1 MGGTRSGQAMAG
13 VRDMNKKYG
22 DMYALFR
29 HEPRAEEYFNAL
41 PGHIQDR
48 ISAQYQAV
56 DSMERLEGLAHK
68 AGAGTVE
75 GWSGGYGLIP
85 PYRDWF

>member
-1 MGGTRSGQAMAG
+1 M
-13 VRDMNKKYG
+13 RDKYG

-41 PGHIQDR
+41 PGHIQDS
-48 ISAQYQAV
+48 ISAQYHSV
-56 DSMERLEGLAHK
+56 DSMERLEHLAHK
-68 AGAGTVE
+68 AGAGSVE